1 MQQEKRWAVA
11 ELRSIDCAVGEKSVH
26 ASLFPGCKFRVARL
40 LSTALAVKRRRHRF
54 PIDRSKF
61 SLFKPLPLDAAIQRR
76 DSRAAPRAREGRLN
90 ISAKPAAVEIHGN
103 FVDGREIEAGSG
115 MLDVRNPATGDV
127 IARIPN
133 STAEDIDRAMKS
145 ARAAFEGRAWGG
157 MDIRARARLVNR
169 LADAFEAN
177 LDQLYRLETLNN
189 GRPVNE
195 TRAQLSRLPDFLRY
209 FAGLA
214 LARRDAVIPVEGS
227 YLNYTLRTP
236 IGIVANCTPFN
247 HPLMIM
253 CKSLAAVLA
262 TGCVTVVK
270 PSEYTPLTT
279 LKLAQIFT
287 EAGLPPGVFNVVLGL
302 GQSAGRMLAEH
313 RDINKLVLTGGTEA
327 GRIAGAA
334 AAKVF
339 AHQTME
345 LGGKTPVMVFGDYDV
360 DQAVN
365 YAAFG
370 AFIGAGQTCV
380 CASRHIVQATIY
392 DEFVEKLRAK
402 TLSIRI
408 GDPFDP
414 ATQLGPVISARQRDR
429 VLQYSGF
436 GREDGARLVTGGV
449 AAKVSGHDNGYFV
462 EPTVFADVKS
472 DMRIFQEEVFG
483 PFTSV
488 TPFKDEADA
497 LRLANDSPFGLAA
510 AIRTRDIGRAHRV
523 ASAVKAGIVWIND
536 HHRLDPASP
545 WGGVDDSGLGREF
558 GTESFDDHFNTKSV
572 MVATGDQPFD
582 WYRDTAAKRR
592 LN

>member
-1 MQQEKRWAVA
+1 MNIPTKPGSS
-11 ELRSIDCAVGEKSVH
+11 SI
-26 ASLFPGCKFRVARL
+26 
-40 LSTALAVKRRRHRF
+40 
-54 PIDRSKF
+54 
-61 SLFKPLPLDAAIQRR
+61 
-76 DSRAAPRAREGRLN
+76 
-90 ISAKPAAVEIHGN
+90 EIHGN
-103 FVDGREIEAGSG
+103 FVDGREIEAGHG
-115 MLDVRNPATGDV
+115 AMLDVRNPATGEV
-127 IARIPN
+127 IAQIPN
-133 STAEDIDRAMKS
+133 STADDIDRAMKS
-145 ARAAFEGRAWGG
+145 ARAAFEGKAWGG
-157 MDIRARARLVNR
+157 MDIRARARLVNK

-177 LDQLYRLETLNN
+177 LDQLYKLETLNN

-195 TRAQLSRLPDFLRY
+195 TRAQLSRLPDFFRY

-214 LARRDAVIPVEGS
+214 LARRDAVIPVEGA

-247 HPLMIM
+247 HPLMIL
-253 CKSLAAVLA
+253 CKSLAVVLA
-262 TGCVTVVK
+262 SGCVTVVK

-279 LKLAQIFT
+279 LRLAKIFT
-287 EAGLPPGVFNVVLGL
+287 EAGLPPGVFNIVLGL
-302 GQSAGRMLAEH
+302 GPSAGRMLAEH

-327 GRIAGAA
+327 GRIAGSA

-339 AHQTME
+339 AHQTLE
-345 LGGKTPVMVFGDYDV
+345 LGGKTPVMVFDDFDV

-370 AFIGAGQTCV
+370 AFIGAGQTCI
-380 CASRHIVQATIY
+380 CASRHIVQATVY
-392 DEFVEKLRAK
+392 DEFVEKLKAK
-402 TLSIRI
+402 TQTIRI
-408 GDPFDP
+408 GDPSDP

-429 VLQYSGF
+429 VLSYCKSG
-436 GREDGARLVTGGV
+436 RDDGARLVAGGA
-449 AAKVSGHDNGYFV
+449 AAKIAGHENGYFV

-510 AIRTRDIGRAHRV
+510 AIRTNNVARAHRV
-523 ASAVKAGIVWIND
+523 AANVKAGIVWIND

-545 WGGVDDSGLGREF
+545 WGGVGDSGVGREC
-558 GTESFDDHFNTKSV
+558 GAESFDDHFNTKSV
-572 MVATGDQPFD
+572 MVATNPQAFD
-582 WYRDTAAKRR
+582 WYRDTAGQRR

>member
-1 MQQEKRWAVA
+1 MNIPSKPA
-11 ELRSIDCAVGEKSVH
+11 SID
-26 ASLFPGCKFRVARL
+26 
-40 LSTALAVKRRRHRF
+40 
-54 PIDRSKF
+54 
-61 SLFKPLPLDAAIQRR
+61 
-76 DSRAAPRAREGRLN
+76 
-90 ISAKPAAVEIHGN
+90 VEIHGN
-103 FVDGREIEAGSG
+103 FIDGREVEAGAG
-115 MLDVRNPATGDV
+115 AMLDIRNPATGDV

-145 ARAAFEGRAWGG
+145 ARAAFEGKAWGG
-157 MDIRARARLVNR
+157 MDTRARARLVNK

-177 LDQLYRLETLNN
+177 LDSLYRLETLNN

-195 TRAQLSRLPDFLRY
+195 TRAQLSRLPDFFRY
-209 FAGLA
+209 FAGVA
-214 LARRDAVIPVEGS
+214 LSRRDSVIPVEGA

-247 HPLMIM
+247 HPLMIL
-253 CKSLAAVLA
+253 CKSLAVVLA

-287 EAGLPPGVFNVVLGL
+287 EAGLPPGVFNIVLGL
-302 GQSAGRMLAEH
+302 GQSAGKMLAEH
-313 RDINKLVLTGGTEA
+313 GDIDKLVLTGGTEA
-327 GRIAGAA
+327 GRIAGSA

-345 LGGKTPVMVFGDYDV
+345 LGGKTPVMVFDDFDV
-360 DQAVN
+360 DRAVN

-380 CASRHIVQATIY
+380 CASRHIVQASIY
-392 DEFVEKLRAK
+392 DEFVEKLQAK
-402 TLSIRI
+402 TRTIRV

-414 ATQLGPVISARQRDR
+414 STQMGPVISARQRDR
-429 VLQYSGF
+429 VLSYVGY
-436 GREDGARLVTGGV
+436 GHADGARLVTGGV
-449 AAKVSGHDNGYFV
+449 AAKVPGHDNGYFV

-510 AIRTRDIGRAHRV
+510 AIRTRDVARAHRV
-523 ASAVKAGIVWIND
+523 AASVKAGIVWIND

-545 WGGVDDSGLGREF
+545 WGGVDDSGIGREC
-558 GTESFDDHFNTKSV
+558 GTESFNDHFNTKSV
-572 MVATGDQPFD
+572 MVATHEQPFD
-582 WYRDTAAKRR
+582 WYRDTANQKR